1 VPPWQILEFFKRK
14 RRRELIFKGGN
25 RDGDEF
31 IDFETFCEMPTYAGR
46 SEEELRSVFEQF
58 QVDHQGRIDRREL
71 DSHKREDQGK
81 ADECGCDISFI
92 NELRVQCVHP
102 SLFAALSDVWW
113 FSVCIRVP
121 DPTARSLMSFRH
133 CVTQTQD
140 LLTDE
145 QHRRAV
151 ELGLSSFVFKS
162 SFSRT
167 AATGIR

>member
-1 VPPWQILEFFKRK
+1 MGK

-92 NELRVQCVHP
+92 NELR
-102 SLFAALSDVWW
+102 
-113 FSVCIRVP
+113 
-121 DPTARSLMSFRH
+121 
-133 CVTQTQD
+133 TQD

-151 ELGLSSFVFKS
+151 ELAREDDQRVLGALQFQARNRMRAAMLLAKVTSSPAAAGQD
-162 SFSRT
+162 SR
-167 AATGIR
+167 AAHKQ